1 MADYGCAVILDDFI
15 AYDIATSLSPGHKV
29 RVQAFTRSYEAPEV
43 RNDRHDSWGSETC
56 EYIAWRRRSLTTC
69 TSLATP
75 WKCCWHCKKIA
86 SAEITMWLVAPL
98 AVLAVLVVVTWA
110 KLGEVEI
117 YWKRHCASKNV
128 CMGLDIGSWPMWLVA
143 VLGVLAAFVVVT

>member
-1 MADYGCAVILDDFI
+1 MPANLRNLVCWALHSDVNQRPKSFQ
-15 AYDIATSLSPGHKV
+15 DIVDSLI
-29 RVQAFTRSYEAPEV
+29 TPEL
-43 RNDRHDSWGSETC
+43 T
-56 EYIAWRRRSLTTC
+56 AWSLTTC
-69 TSLATP
+69 ASLATP

-128 CMGLDIGSWPMWLVA
+128 YGPEHRVVATILTNLGNAYGDLVIRKSSEIYWQRHCA
-143 VLGVLAAFVVVT
+143 SKSVSMELNTEK